1 MPELTPEETAAWEQ
15 SSQQIDEALDLL
27 DSYRSTEEFT
37 IDIVFCSYEDELRAD
52 YSTNLVHN
60 LAKQYEEEFDF
71 INVKYIDIINHPE
84 AVDQYLSTSVSRPK
98 TTSVIISNGTQS
110 RLYTINSFY
119 TFDSD
124 SGNVFAFN
132 GEYKIT
138 AAILQLAGDNPIAYF
153 VTGHGEQ
160 TEGTVMWSLFE
171 DAGYDVR
178 KIDLSKE
185 KPDDAAKVM
194 VINGPDYDFLGQNS
208 AVNEIDKLDKFLDGY
223 RGLMVFLDADSP
235 VMPELDTFLAEW
247 GLAFEQKKVF
257 DYENSLSV
265 DGSVLIAEAVAEGVG
280 ASFTNAIRKLE
291 NPPKI
296 VVDDAKPIT
305 FTYESKPVG

>member
-1 MPELTPEETAAWEQ
+1 MNNPIYNQNVNKHRRLKFGALAVGLTAAVIALVVIVNAVFSVLATKFMWYVDMTKEQ
-15 SSQQIDEALDLL
+15 IYGITQQSLDLL

-185 KPDDAAKVM
+185 KR
-194 VINGPDYDFLGQNS
+194 LGERDQEGGRVPRQQLRRS
-208 AVNEIDKLDKFLDGY
+208 H
-223 RGLMVFLDADSP
+223 GLY
-235 VMPELDTFLAEW
+235 
-247 GLAFEQKKVF
+247 GCQQRR
-257 DYENSLSV
+257 
-265 DGSVLIAEAVAEGVG
+265 
-280 ASFTNAIRKLE
+280 NAR
-291 NPPKI
+291 
-296 VVDDAKPIT
+296 A
-305 FTYESKPVG
+305 